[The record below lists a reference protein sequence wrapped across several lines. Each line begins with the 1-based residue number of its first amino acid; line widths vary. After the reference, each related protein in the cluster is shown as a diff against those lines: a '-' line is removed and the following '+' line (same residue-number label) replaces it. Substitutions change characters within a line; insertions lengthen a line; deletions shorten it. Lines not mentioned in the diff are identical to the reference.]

1 MASQT
6 SPGVRVLALNRKRLT
21 YNSSGM
27 DFSAGSLVLS
37 LAIGAVGTGLFLY
50 GKAQRRIPQL
60 VGGIVLT
67 VYPYFIPNLWVMG
80 GIAVGIVLVVWLATL
95 KGM

>member
-1 MASQT
+1 
-6 SPGVRVLALNRKRLT
+6 
-21 YNSSGM
+21 M
-27 DFSAGSLVLS
+27 DFSAGSLFLS

-50 GKAQRRIPQL
+50 GKKQRRIPQL
-60 VGGIVLT
+60 IGGIVLT

-95 KGM
+95 KGL